1 MGRSCCPGD
10 LPAIT
15 FREIVLNVRAQV
27 SLPSPISVE
36 RCPACGAKDYEIA
49 GAVAQGF
56 RSNVAGKT
64 YDQPD
69 YEIHDCSFCGLLF
82 RTPRLSDS
90 ELSDFY
96 ARIDYRVWE
105 IAGMHPT
112 ERAVN
117 AHLRR
122 LPAGSRLLDFGC
134 SSGRLFASLVGDYPC
149 CGIELN
155 RDAAAVAAAKGL
167 CILPDHAVDTEPSR
181 SFDAVVMVDV
191 FEHLM
196 APLDTLS
203 KLVRLLRPN
212 GILVLATGNGD
223 WPTCRLDPG
232 QFWYFRHFVH
242 VCMLTACHAQFIA
255 HSLSLR
261 LEQYEPVTHDNVGL
275 HEQVR
280 QYLQHWAYWQ
290 FRRHTLLSQTVLRT
304 IPLIRRAH
312 SWTNAPSFS
321 VGRDHVVAKFRKLG
335 GI

>member
-1 MGRSCCPGD
+1 MS
-10 LPAIT
+10 
-15 FREIVLNVRAQV
+15 VLARV
-27 SLPSPISVE
+27 SLRPSISVE
-36 RCPACGAKDYEIA
+36 RCPACGAKNYK
-49 GAVAQGF
+49 VAAALRRGF
-56 RSNVAGKT
+56 RDNVADRT
-64 YDQPD
+64 YEQPD

-82 RTPRLSDS
+82 RTPRLSDD

-105 IAGMHPT
+105 IAGLHPT
-112 ERAVN
+112 ERAVH
-117 AHLRR
+117 AHLMR

-134 SSGRLFASLVGDYPC
+134 SSGRLFASLVGDYRC

-167 CILPDHAVDTEPSR
+167 CILPDNALDTEPSG

-191 FEHLM
+191 FEHLV
-196 APLDTLS
+196 APLETLS
-203 KLVRLLRPN
+203 KLVRLLRPD

-223 WPTCRLDPG
+223 WPICRLDPG

-242 VCMLTACHAQFIA
+242 VCMLTLRHAQFVA

-261 LEQYEPVTHDNVGL
+261 LERYQPVTHDDVGL
-275 HEQVR
+275 HEWVR

-304 IPLIRRAH
+304 IPVIRRAR
-312 SWTNAPSFS
+312 SWTSAPRFS
-321 VGRDHVVAKFRKLG
+321 VGRDHVVAQFRKIG
-335 GI
+335 GIS